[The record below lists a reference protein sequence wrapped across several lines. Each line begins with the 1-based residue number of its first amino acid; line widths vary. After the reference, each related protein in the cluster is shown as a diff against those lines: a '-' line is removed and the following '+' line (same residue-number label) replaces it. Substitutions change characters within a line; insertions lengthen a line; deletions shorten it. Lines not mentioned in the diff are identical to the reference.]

1 MFFLSIKFK
10 KISPDFSLSSI
21 FIFINNKLKN
31 QIFPIN
37 ISEYF
42 YPNSAVNAEIGAAMI
57 NNINLENFD
66 CIINKIK

>member
-1 MFFLSIKFK
+1 MKCIPTFR
-10 KISPDFSLSSI
+10 SL
-21 FIFINNKLKN
+21 KLKN

-66 CIINKIK
+66 CIINKIKW